1 MFQDEIMLKEL
12 TQRLA
17 YNVKVDFDKTVC
29 QLISVQ
35 NTGTVILSDIKN
47 NKILTTKLDNI
58 KLYTYNV
65 YRILFNGLFHISVFS
80 ASNTNIN
87 KAYDKCVDFVYAK
100 NGKIA
105 TF

>member
-1 MFQDEIMLKEL
+1 MKQKKYCADLV
-12 TQRLA
+12 A
-17 YNVKVDFDKTVC
+17 VDTID
-29 QLISVQ
+29 
-35 NTGTVILSDIKN
+35 NT
-47 NKILTTKLDNI
+47 

-80 ASNTNIN
+80 ATNTNIN
-87 KAYDKCVDFVYAK
+87 KAYDECIDFVYAK